1 MIRRLM
7 PSALALAV
15 ALVLPPV
22 HAEDPAATAPIAAPD
37 AAVAAYTALQ
47 ARWAEIKY
55 GLPEKD
61 QSAAFEALVKQADA
75 AVAAHPRDARVLTW
89 RGIVLSTWAGA
100 KGGLGA
106 LSLCKRAKA
115 DFEAALAI
123 DERAL
128 DGSAHTSLGSLYYQV
143 PGWPVGFGDDDKAR
157 EHLSA
162 GLALNPAGIDSNYF
176 WGDFLHEEGD
186 DAGAEVALRKALD
199 APPRPGREQA
209 DAGRR
214 GEIEHLLAELHG

>member
-1 MIRRLM
+1 M
-7 PSALALAV
+7 
-15 ALVLPPV
+15 
-22 HAEDPAATAPIAAPD
+22 
-37 AAVAAYTALQ
+37 Q

-55 GLPEKD
+55 GLPAKD
-61 QSAAFEALVKQADA
+61 QAAAFEALANEADA

-115 DFEAALAI
+115 DFEAALAL

-128 DGSAHTSLGSLYYQV
+128 DGSAHTSLGSLYDQV
-143 PGWPVGFGDDDKAR
+143 PGWPIGFGDDDKAR
-157 EHLSA
+157 AHLSA

-176 WGDFLHEEGD
+176 WGAFLHDSGD
-186 DAGAEVALRKALD
+186 DAGAAAALHRALE
-199 APPRPGREQA
+199 APPRPGRERA

-214 GEIEHLLAELHG
+214 SEIERLLAEVHG

>member
-7 PSALALAV
+7 PSALALAF
-15 ALVLPPV
+15 ALALPSV
-22 HAEDPAATAPIAAPD
+22 HAEDPATTASIAAPD

-61 QSAAFEALVKQADA
+61 QAAAFEALVKQADA
-75 AVAAHPRDARVLTW
+75 AVAVHPRDARVLTW

-106 LSLCKRAKA
+106 LSLCKRAKV

-128 DGSAHTSLGSLYYQV
+128 DGSAHTSLGSLYDRV
-143 PGWPVGFGDDDKAR
+143 PGWPIGFGDADKAR

-176 WGDFLHEEGD
+176 WGAVLHDSGD
-186 DAGAEVALRKALD
+186 DAGAAAALHRALE
-199 APPRPGREQA
+199 APPRPGRERA

-214 GEIEHLLAELHG
+214 SEIESLLARVHG